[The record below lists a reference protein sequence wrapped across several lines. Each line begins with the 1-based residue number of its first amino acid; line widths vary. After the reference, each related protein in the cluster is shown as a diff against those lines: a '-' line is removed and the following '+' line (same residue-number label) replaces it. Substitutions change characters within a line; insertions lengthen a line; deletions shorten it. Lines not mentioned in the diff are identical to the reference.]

1 MWVPEEGNLNNLFIG
16 TVQLGVLLLDNLS
29 IEVSTAKFSSTTGKV
44 VAASTGSGTRDDSLI
59 DVGAPDSFR
68 FRSRF
73 IEAQTASGN
82 INGSWPLYNYLEMQ
96 SNSGY
101 VKVNIEPKEQDIDA
115 PGPAILYIHSISG
128 NLEFCEPIRGA
139 VSQALAHQAQ
149 GMADLRA
156 ETVLPPRDYRVNVHS
171 VSGNI
176 RGAAAFSSICSF
188 KCTSGMMVLDVLP
201 ILDSSL
207 AEKVTL
213 QTSGTSGNTYL
224 TVLDPLWVERGN
236 YIDLAPAARALRNLH
251 SDHSSTSADIRLR
264 FPAIWRGDV
273 SMSAML
279 GNLRARGEGLRVIQ
293 GSGWPELYARTIEG
307 GGSKTTVYVV
317 SGNVDFTLE

>member
-1 MWVPEEGNLNNLFIG
+1 MWVPEGGNLNNLFIG

-29 IEVSTAKFSSTTGKV
+29 IEVSTAKFSSTTGKI
-44 VAASTGSGTRDDSLI
+44 VAASTGSETRDDSLI

-73 IEAQTASGN
+73 IEAQTISGN

-96 SNSGY
+96 SNSGH

-115 PGPAILYIHSISG
+115 PGPAILHIHSISG
-128 NLEFCEPIRGA
+128 NLEFREPIRGA
-139 VSQALAHQAQ
+139 VSQALAQAQ
-149 GMADLRA
+149 EVADLRA

-171 VSGNI
+171 VSGSI
-176 RGAAAFSSICSF
+176 KGAAAFSSLCSF
-188 KCTSGMMVLDVLP
+188 KCTSGIMVLDVLP

-207 AEKVTL
+207 AEKVAL
-213 QTSGTSGNTYL
+213 QTTGISGNTYL
-224 TVLDPLWVERGN
+224 TVLDPLWVERGK
-236 YIDLAPAARALRNLH
+236 YIDLPPAARVLRNLH
-251 SDHSSTSADIRLR
+251 SDHSSTSADIHLR

-293 GSGWPELYARTIEG
+293 RSGWPELYARNIEG

-317 SGNVDFTLE
+317 SGNVDFTVE